1 MTTVKQIFEAT
12 LVELSKVQAPPIK
25 LYEFNYYINKVIQ
38 QYVNKIY
45 NMYDINQQITDD
57 IRVLKSEA
65 FLTPFDIKKTIGTKE
80 IFKGSEIYLPL
91 DYLHLLN
98 CVCIF
103 ELLQNKNCWDKG
115 DIIEIPAIRLTA
127 DSWNQIATDIYNKP
141 TPLRPYYYL
150 HNVNIQNTLPTNPIT
165 IEEDLGTGMN
175 YVGTDTPYI
184 PDTKKLEG
192 VNGDFLQESITT
204 YGQRPEGTT
213 EYKINLS
220 QFKNNKG
227 IVTSTVIGDI
237 KDGIYDSVNK
247 TFTPSS
253 DSIIEDQE
261 ITVTKNG
268 RNKEADSRL
277 SNSSNVRCE
286 IRYGSDD
293 KVFKLIG
300 VSIDYLKSPQ
310 YIRFTQNQL
319 DTIEDTSQIMEFPDY
334 VNQEIINELV
344 QAIMAHVNDPRLATT
359 VQINQSIARPTQQ
372 QAQPNK

>member
-25 LYEFNYYINKVIQ
+25 IYEFNYYINKVIQ

-45 NMYDINQQITDD
+45 NMYDINQQTTDD

-65 FLTPFDIKKTIGTKE
+65 FLEPNDLVKNYGEYSKFI
-80 IFKGSEIYLPL
+80 GSEVYLPL

-103 ELLQNKNCWDKG
+103 KLQKNKNCWDEG
-115 DIIEIPAIRLTA
+115 DIIEIPALRLTS
-127 DSWNQIATDIYNKP
+127 DSWSQIVTDIYNKP

-150 HNVNIQNTLPTNPIT
+150 HNVNIQNILPTNPVRKSYIAK
-165 IEEDLGTGMN
+165 TGMD
-175 YVGTDTPYI
+175 YIGTDTQFAKPY
-184 PDTKKLEG
+184 TKKLSGVEG
-192 VNGDFLQESITT
+192 DFIVNGSKAKAV
-204 YGQRPEGTT
+204 GAT
-213 EYKINLS
+213 EYKVDLTK
-220 QFKNNKG
+220 FVNN
-227 IVTSTVIGDI
+227 TT
-237 KDGIYDSVNK
+237 
-247 TFTPSS
+247 THEF
-253 DSIIEDQE
+253 
-261 ITVTKNG
+261 TVTATEGEYNAQDTTFIQGEETLIKYT
-268 RNKEADSRL
+268 KELDNREKQSDSRL

-286 IRYGSDD
+286 IRYGNDN
-293 KVFKLIG
+293 KIFKLIG
-300 VSIDYLKSPQ
+300 VNIDYLKSPQ

-319 DTIEDTSQIMEFPDY
+319 DSIEDTSQIMEFPDY

-344 QAIMAHVNDPRLATT
+344 TALMAHVNDPRLGTT